1 MALLVRVINTKP
13 TQSGSVRP
21 VRVVTEAD
29 KKKLEEQ
36 LLAQLKQ
43 GAPAVL
49 KTALKENEF
58 IPPDSVLVDPTDR
71 LFDRAV
77 DEPADALNLKMSAD
91 AFGLGV
97 DRDDLN
103 LLMGTLLQRQ
113 LPAGYQLLENG
124 VKVDLLAGGKYQ
136 GIQLRQ
142 PLRAVGYAAPQLDAS
157 KVAGALQG
165 KTVEDAKAYLASQ
178 VQLAQPPDIRVSP
191 PGWLWMPFLAFR
203 IAVFIETPT
212 VGK

>member
-1 MALLVRVINTKP
+1 MK
-13 TQSGSVRP
+13 S
-21 VRVVTEAD
+21 
-29 KKKLEEQ
+29 
-36 LLAQLKQ
+36 
-43 GAPAVL
+43 
-49 KTALKENEF
+49 NEF
-58 IPPDSVLVDPTDR
+58 IPPDSIIVDATDK

-77 DEPADALNLKMSAD
+77 DEPADVLNLKMSAD

-97 DRDDLN
+97 DKDDLN

-113 LPAGYQLLENG
+113 LPSGYQLLPNG
-124 VKVDLLAGGKYQ
+124 VQVDMLGGGKYQ

-142 PLRAVGYAAPQLDAS
+142 PLRAVGYAAPQLDPN

-165 KTVEDAKAYLASQ
+165 KTVDDAKAYLASQ
-178 VQLAQPPDIRVSP
+178 VQLAQPPDVRVAP
-191 PGWLWMPFLAFR
+191 PGWPLMPFLAFR